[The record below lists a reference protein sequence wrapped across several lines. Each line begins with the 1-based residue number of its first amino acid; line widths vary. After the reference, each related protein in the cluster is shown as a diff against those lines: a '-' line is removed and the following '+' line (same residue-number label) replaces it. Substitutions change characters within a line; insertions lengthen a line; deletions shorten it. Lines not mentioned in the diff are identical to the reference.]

1 MIKGK
6 KSSNNTNYVV
16 MNKIFYINSCMAYAY
31 NNKTH
36 MWIDSTYLKV
46 LYMVVGS
53 RVLNIY
59 HPLSMYSSIIHHNE
73 LITKCKLRDDV
84 EEIRWSK
91 TKL

>member
-1 MIKGK
+1 MIRLR

-16 MNKIFYINSCMAYAY
+16 MNKIFYINTCMAYVY
-31 NNKTH
+31 NNKTPN
-36 MWIDSTYLKV
+36 STYLKV

-59 HPLSMYSSIIHHNE
+59 HPISMYSSIIHHNE
-73 LITKCKLRDDV
+73 LITKCKLRDGI

-91 TKL
+91 SKL